1 MPFLHRVP
9 AIPPQQRAS
18 ELWAGRLR
26 THPGAP
32 LLMASLWKEHQ
43 TSSPKYTG
51 TKAGFFWP
59 VSDFMGFVDFF
70 DRWADVGNRL
80 PAKGEQQGCSF
91 ISQSLHF
98 ALPTA
103 NSAPVKTLITLCLF
117 VVLGGERK
125 RALLSFPG
133 WV

>member
-32 LLMASLWKEHQ
+32 LLMALLWKEHQ

-59 VSDFMGFVDFF
+59 VSDFMGFVDFLIAGLM
-70 DRWADVGNRL
+70 WEAGSPLKVSSKVAALSHNR
-80 PAKGEQQGCSF
+80 C
-91 ISQSLHF
+91 
-98 ALPTA
+98 T
-103 NSAPVKTLITLCLF
+103 
-117 VVLGGERK
+117 
-125 RALLSFPG
+125 LLSQQLILHL
-133 WV
+133 